1 MREGDRMTDG
11 AVVRV
16 LLVDD
21 DDDVRAALAEVIDDD
36 PRFEVV
42 AAGRDVPD
50 ALRLALEH
58 RPHLVLLDVR
68 MPGGGVSAA
77 QALRK
82 DAPDRVL
89 VGVSAHA
96 DVSTVEQMLRAGV
109 VGFFT
114 KGQLGADLTDK
125 LHLCV
130 RGHVV
135 LAAES
140 AATALRRVLATS

>member
-1 MREGDRMTDG
+1 MRDE
-11 AVVRV
+11 AVIRV

-42 AAGRDVPD
+42 AAGRDAPD
-50 ALRLALEH
+50 AVRLAQEH
-58 RPHLVLLDVR
+58 SPDLVLLDVR
-68 MPGGGVSAA
+68 MPGGGVAAA
-77 QALRK
+77 QELHRH
-82 DAPDRVL
+82 APDGVL

-96 DVSTVEQMLRAGV
+96 DAATVEQMLRAGV

-114 KGQLGADLTDK
+114 KGQLGADLPDK

-135 LAAES
+135 LAADT
-140 AATALRRVLATS
+140 AATALRRVLTAG